1 MKYCPV
7 CERKY
12 DDDMRICGVDGTPLK
27 SQNPQTAV
35 QDQMVG
41 RVVKGRYQIMR
52 KLGEGGMGTVYLAA
66 ETMQRTTS
74 LSQGLAAK
82 PDWRLR

>member
-41 RVVKGRYQIMR
+41 RVVKGRYQIMSKTR
-52 KLGEGGMGTVYLAA
+52 GRWDGD
-66 ETMQRTTS
+66 R
-74 LSQGLAAK
+74 LSRRAS
-82 PDWRLR
+82 